1 MLAILSA
8 PKEVIQKNLKAL
20 ADDYKEKTGRVV
32 CLSCPSDIQFMISSL
47 KQFYKMVNF
56 EFKKNAAQYKNAKG
70 DKTTIS
76 NNTMTD
82 EKAIEFLKTNPE
94 RIALFSKFPEN
105 WMELIEGEQLTEEEL
120 QAKAAEQAAEL
131 EAANALKNANADGTG
146 EGQVDLI
153 DSIEEQGKI
162 NEIEVNELE
171 NLSPEEEAI
180 KASEQAAEE
189 AANAALNSSEEV
201 EVTEEQLEAVDEDGY
216 KKEECCEDDHDGEP
230 CEECKEKKRAELMKM
245 KLADLRKAY
254 PEVKATSIK
263 IFVEQVLNQ

>member
-8 PKEVIQKNLKAL
+8 PKRVVQKNLKAL

-94 RIALFSKFPEN
+94 RIRLFSKFPEN
-105 WMELIEGEQLTEEEL
+105 WKELIEGEQLTEEEL

-146 EGQVDLI
+146 EDLSQGGKIEGQVDLI

-162 NEIEVNELE
+162 NEIEVNEPE

-180 KASEQAAEE
+180 KASEQAAEQ
-189 AANAALNSSEEV
+189 AANVALNNEE
-201 EVTEEQLEAVDEDGY
+201 
-216 KKEECCEDDHDGEP
+216 KKEDCCDDDHDGEP

-263 IFVEQVLNQ
+263 TFVEQVLNQ

>member
-1 MLAILSA
+1 MLGILSA
-8 PKEVIQKNLKAL
+8 PKEVIQKNLKKL
-20 ADDYKEKTGRVV
+20 AEDYKEKTGRVV

-56 EFKKNAAQYKNAKG
+56 EFKRNAAQYKNAKG

-94 RIALFSKFPEN
+94 RIKLFSKFPEN
-105 WMELIEGEQLTEEEL
+105 WKELIEGKQLTEEEL
-120 QAKAAEQAAEL
+120 QAQAAEQAAEL
-131 EAANALKNANADGTG
+131 EAANALKLANAGSGEDLSQGG
-146 EGQVDLI
+146 KIEGQVDLI

-162 NEIEVNELE
+162 NEIEVNEPE

-189 AANAALNSSEEV
+189 AANAALSGEKK
-201 EVTEEQLEAVDEDGY
+201 TED
-216 KKEECCEDDHDGEP
+216 CCDDDHDGEP
-230 CEECKEKKRAELMKM
+230 CEECREKKRAELMKM
-245 KLADLRKAY
+245 KPAELKAAY
-254 PEVKATSIK
+254 PEISYDFGMKKAQFIEK
-263 IFVEQVLNQ
+263 VLNK